1 MSLLRLSDH
10 SQSNSLLKR
19 FCQAFNKPSTLND
32 NAPFWKRTP
41 LLLDFWRHK
50 QRHFQSND
58 TTHNTNA
65 LARQKLEPFKRMA
78 ALTTHFIVPNINMI
92 FKRIWLNYKTEMS
105 GPFTDNK
112 FETFI
117 YTSIRFSVGILLERS
132 TSSFLARHK
141 WRDAQDSDWLTQ
153 AKPPSWACFWT
164 LKHRS
169 EIYNNNCNFRWKLK

>member
-19 FCQAFNKPSTLND
+19 FCQAFNKPSTLSD

-58 TTHNTNA
+58 TTHYTNA
-65 LARQKLEPFKRMA
+65 LARQKLEPFKRIA
-78 ALTTHFIVPNINMI
+78 TLTTDFIVPNINMI

-105 GPFTDNK
+105 GPFTDK
-112 FETFI
+112 TFETFI
-117 YTSIRFSVGILLERS
+117 YTSIRFSIGILLERS
-132 TSSFLARHK
+132 TSSF
-141 WRDAQDSDWLTQ
+141 WRAISDA
-153 AKPPSWACFWT
+153 T
-164 LKHRS
+164 LKILIGWRRPNPPHELVFGPSNTEARFIIITVIS
-169 EIYNNNCNFRWKLK
+169 DGS